1 MGLNCK
7 PGRFWLAVMVSLVLF
22 LAIGSGLEARVR
34 AQGDPTPPPQAA
46 EGAPHGELDG
56 PQRGRIEGDA
66 VWTVGDQSY
75 TGEFPDGLRFEIAA
89 ASDQG
94 TITSARVV
102 WSHAPGT
109 NTRRSAGARLDPDI
123 GRWVAVW
130 EPGTSQVPP
139 WVLVRY
145 HWELTDAQGNRYI
158 TPERDEVYADVANA
172 DQWGHLE
179 SEDVVVYWIGL
190 PESYGQQA
198 IAAMAARREFY
209 RQAWGGLLPYRPRVI
224 LYGWSARDQYQMLFN
239 RPVFVGSSYVAGTT
253 SGDWGGT
260 VQLAGPG
267 SSPEDTA
274 YGTVLHEVAHL
285 YQNQFARVTV
295 DWFIEGDAE
304 FFSLARSTDYVAWG
318 RRAAAQRRSTILC
331 GRVFH
336 GWHQFSGWLLAEHH
350 GLGLSGGNLRAG
362 RAPCGVA
369 VDRQQHAALRGD
381 RAGDRC
387 VDPAVRAGL
396 AGLAGRRFRAA
407 HRGTFAHAALR
418 HLLPAHADVF
428 RARRLA
434 A

>member
-1 MGLNCK
+1 M
-7 PGRFWLAVMVSLVLF
+7 
-22 LAIGSGLEARVR
+22 
-34 AQGDPTPPPQAA
+34 
-46 EGAPHGELDG
+46 
-56 PQRGRIEGDA
+56 
-66 VWTVGDQSY
+66 
-75 TGEFPDGLRFEIAA
+75 A

-158 TPERDEVYADVANA
+158 TPEQDELYADVANA

-304 FFSLARSTDYVAWG
+304 FFSLARATDYVAWG
-318 RRAAAQRRSTILC
+318 RDRL
-331 GRVFH
+331 
-336 GWHQFSGWLLAEHH
+336 
-350 GLGLSGGNLRAG
+350 LSGDPLSFAAG
-362 RAPCGVA
+362 FSTDGTNFRDGYWLSTTVWDYL
-369 VDRQQHAALRGD
+369 VETY
-381 RAGDRC
+381 
-387 VDPAVRAGL
+387 GL
-396 AGLAGRRFRAA
+396 DA
-407 HRGTFAHAALR
+407 HRAVWQLIASNTPRFDAIEQVTGVSIQQFERGWRAWLGVDSPPPTVVPSPTPRF
-418 HLLPAHADVF
+418 DVF
-428 RARRLA
+428 SLPTPTFPAPGG
-434 A
+434 